1 MRIRRKKNTAEK
13 LQDFLNFVTVESIG
27 EEFKN
32 NWRKIFGNVSLHQAV
47 ATDADKN
54 SVDTTA
60 SEDFDEKLFQREL
73 FVELG
78 TGKGDFITALAEKY
92 PEKNFLGLE
101 MEREVVLKAAR
112 KIQEKNLK
120 NVRLVVFDINKI
132 SEIFAE
138 NEIDRI
144 YINFCDP
151 WPKKR
156 HAKRRLTHINFLE
169 MYRKI
174 LKSGGEIHFKTDNRG
189 LFDFSLEQFE
199 LAGLKISDLSFD
211 LHANEPPE
219 NIRTEYENKFSALGS
234 KINRCVI
241 HF

>member
-47 ATDADKN
+47 AIDADKN